1 MEVIEAMKTRRSIR
15 RYKTAPVDDKTVE
28 LVLEAARWAPSWA
41 NRQCWRFIVVRDN
54 DTKAQLVNSLVKVES
69 GDTLVD
75 NPAIKAVGN
84 APVVIVAC
92 AELGK
97 SGFEL
102 GKPAT
107 DKGDCWYMYDVA
119 LAMQNLALAAHSLG
133 LGTLTIGAMDA
144 EKTASIL
151 RVPKGFCVVSM
162 MPLGYPDQEPKPRPR
177 KELSEIVF
185 HEKFGV
191 S

>member
-15 RYKTAPVDDKTVE
+15 RYKATPVDDKTVE

-41 NRQCWRFIVVRDN
+41 NRQCWRFIVVRDTN
-54 DTKAQLVNSLVKVES
+54 IKTQLVNSLVKVES

-75 NPAIKAVGN
+75 NPSLKAVAS

-92 AELGK
+92 AELRK
-97 SGFEL
+97 AGFEL

-107 DKGDCWYMYDVA
+107 DKGDYWYMYDIA

-133 LGTLTIGAMDA
+133 LGTVTIGAMDA
-144 EKTASIL
+144 KKTGNIL
-151 RVPKGFCVVSM
+151 GVPEGFCVVSM
-162 MPLGYPDQEPKPRPR
+162 TPLGYPDQEPKPRPR

-185 HEKFGV
+185 HDKFG

>member
-1 MEVIEAMKTRRSIR
+1 MEVLEAIKSRRSIR
-15 RYKTAPVDDKTVE
+15 RYKTTAVDDKTIE

-41 NRQCWRFIVVRDN
+41 NTQCWRFSVVREN
-54 DTKAQLVNSLVKVES
+54 NIKAELAKSLIKVES

-75 NPAIKAVGN
+75 NPSIKAISS

-92 AELGK
+92 AELKK
-97 SGFEL
+97 SGYEL

-107 DKGDCWYMYDVA
+107 DKGDCWYMYDTA

-133 LGTLTIGAMDA
+133 LGTVTVGAIDA
-144 EKTASIL
+144 KKTAGVL
-151 RVPKGFCVVSM
+151 GVPEGFCVVSM
-162 MPLGYPDQEPKPRPR
+162 TPLGYLDREPRPVPR

-185 HEKFGV
+185 HDKF
-191 S
+191 SA